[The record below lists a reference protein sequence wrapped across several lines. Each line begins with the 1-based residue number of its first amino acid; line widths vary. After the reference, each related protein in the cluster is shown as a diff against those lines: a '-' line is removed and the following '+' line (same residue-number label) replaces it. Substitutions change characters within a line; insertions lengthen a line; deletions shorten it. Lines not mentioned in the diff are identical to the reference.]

1 MVKGAGWKGPGVTV
15 IKSFMSQEIDSVLF
29 SLQLPLSLQLLVL
42 LAIKVD
48 AVPKEMTCF
57 LSWVNGSCKARGF
70 LHPP

>member
-29 SLQLPLSLQLLVL
+29 SLQLPLSLQLLRL

-48 AVPKEMTCF
+48 GVPKEMTCF
-57 LSWVNGSCKARGF
+57 LSCVPRE
-70 LHPP
+70 PR